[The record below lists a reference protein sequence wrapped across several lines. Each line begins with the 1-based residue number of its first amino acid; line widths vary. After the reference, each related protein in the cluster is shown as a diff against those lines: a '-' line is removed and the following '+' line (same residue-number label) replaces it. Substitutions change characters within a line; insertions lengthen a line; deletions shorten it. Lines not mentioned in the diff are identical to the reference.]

1 MIDKPHKIVYEGTIA
16 LLLSLCIFMGYKI
29 EQLEK
34 TNHMEIKSKYYKPLD
49 DRLTIKSS
57 EIDGLGLFATEDLP
71 VGENLGISHIYDERF
86 TNQFIRT
93 PLGGFINHSD
103 TPNLKAYIDA
113 DFRYIKTLRHI
124 KAGEELT
131 LEYNLY
137 NVK

>member
-1 MIDKPHKIVYEGTIA
+1 MNNKPHKVVYEVLILT
-16 LLLSLCIFMGYKI
+16 LLTLCILLGNKLDK
-29 EQLEK
+29 LEK
-34 TNHMEIKSKYYKPLD
+34 TNQMESITKFYKPLD

-57 EIDGLGLFATEDLP
+57 GIDGLGLFAEEEIA
-71 VGENLGISHIYDERF
+71 VGENLGVSHVYDERF
-86 TNQFIRT
+86 KNKFIRT

-103 TPNLKAYIDA
+103 TPNIKAYIDA
-113 DFRYIKTLRHI
+113 DFRYIKTIRHI

>member
-1 MIDKPHKIVYEGTIA
+1 MLIA
-16 LLLSLCIFMGYKI
+16 ILLILCILLGNKVDK
-29 EQLEK
+29 LEK
-34 TNHMEIKSKYYKPLD
+34 TNQMESITKFYKPLD

-57 EIDGLGLFATEDLP
+57 GIDGLGLFAEEEIA
-71 VGENLGISHIYDERF
+71 VGENLGVSHVYDERF
-86 TNQFIRT
+86 KNQFIRT

-131 LEYNLY
+131 LRYNLY
-137 NVK
+137 NVE

>member
-1 MIDKPHKIVYEGTIA
+1 ME
-16 LLLSLCIFMGYKI
+16 S
-29 EQLEK
+29 K
-34 TNHMEIKSKYYKPLD
+34 TKYYKPLD
-49 DRLTIKSS
+49 DRLTIKTST
-57 EIDGLGLFATEDLP
+57 IDGLGLFALEDIS
-71 VGENLGISHIYDERF
+71 VGDNLGVSHVYDERF
-86 TNQFIRT
+86 KNQFIRT